1 MVPLSEDAKI
11 LRELRTQVVKQTS
24 PKDRRQVAEQVKAA
38 TAQAHAQQQAQTGGL
53 SPVDGRILG
62 PLKKKPSDDEIRRRH
77 SGLEALSLI
86 ARRALVGLRRLR
98 ASEEMV
104 IYDTAPLP
112 NAEYMVTPLSLIGNP
127 DGTADLLVTVVSS
140 EVLIAA
146 DYTIHNAST
155 TVGPADPTLSIVN
168 IAKYMFLQNQGSNP
182 IYVCVDGEY
191 DPVTGLTTKNT
202 TPANGTGMLLQGS
215 GTLDISHLMKANP
228 RLISPSGDQTVNI
241 IISR

>member
-1 MVPLSEDAKI
+1 MSEDAELLKQ
-11 LRELRTQVVKQTS
+11 LRAQVLKQTA
-24 PKDRRQVAEQVKAA
+24 PRDRGRVAKEVAAA
-38 TAQAHAQQQAQTGGL
+38 TAKAYAEQQAETRGL
-53 SPVDGRILG
+53 TPVEGRILG

-98 ASEEMV
+98 TSDELV

-127 DGTADLLVTVVSS
+127 DGTADLLVSEISS
-140 EVLIAA
+140 EVVVAK
-146 DYTIHNAST
+146 DFTIKSNAT
-155 TVGPADPTLSIVN
+155 EVGPEDPKLSIVN
-168 IAKYMFLQNQGSNP
+168 MAKYMFLQNQGTGP

-191 DPVTGLTTKNT
+191 DPVTKTTTKAT
-202 TPANGTGMLLQGS
+202 TPASGVGTLLAGS

-228 RLISPSGDQTVNI
+228 RLISPSGDQVVNVT
-241 IISR
+241 ISR